1 VLVLVGMSQSF
12 AMVTMALMILKYTV
26 PDMRGRVLGLRQLAV
41 YGLPIGL
48 LLSGYLA
55 ERNGV
60 FSALIVNGVVG
71 LVLLA
76 LSLIRWSSLLAKRK
90 N

>member
-1 VLVLVGMSQSF
+1 M
-12 AMVTMALMILKYTV
+12 MILKYTAI
-26 PDMRGRVLGLRQLAV
+26 DMRGRVLGLRQLAV

-76 LSLIRWSSLLAKRK
+76 LSLMKWSGLLVKRK
-90 N
+90 S